1 VRPGA
6 HLPFDFFLNSLADN
20 YGKRAVCVILSGT
33 GNDGSVGLRAVS
45 EKGGL
50 VIAQDPGD
58 TTYEGMPRSAIAT
71 EAVNLVLPAAKI
83 PEAIIRHAKQHPLSG
98 RRREV
103 WITG

>member
-1 VRPGA
+1 
-6 HLPFDFFLNSLADN
+6 LPFDFFLNSLADN

-58 TTYEGMPRSAIAT
+58 TTYEGCPQRD
-71 EAVNLVLPAAKI
+71 
-83 PEAIIRHAKQHPLSG
+83 RHGSRQSCTASSEDP
-98 RRREV
+98 
-103 WITG
+103 